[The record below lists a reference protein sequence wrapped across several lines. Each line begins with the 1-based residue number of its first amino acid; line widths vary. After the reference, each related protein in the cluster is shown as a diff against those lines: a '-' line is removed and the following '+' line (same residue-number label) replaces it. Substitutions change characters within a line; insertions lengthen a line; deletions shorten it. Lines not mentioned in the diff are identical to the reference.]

1 MNLRVTV
8 ACKDK
13 WLSHASAVKASLNRA
28 FKYAVVD
35 AKPSDLH
42 LARLKSR

>member
-8 ACKDK
+8 TGKAKK
-13 WLSHASAVKASLNRA
+13 LSFAAVAEASLNRA
-28 FKYAVVD
+28 IESVGVD

-42 LARLKSR
+42 MARVKFR